1 MKKNIILRTLAIVM
15 VLCTM
20 GNLAVPAFAAE
31 NDYTCSDYTDCTAN
45 GSEIYIIVKDG
56 CPIREEAHNKGKIVA
71 RAEAGQLIAVKR
83 VFWTIKMTRWCEIE
97 TDSGKS
103 LYVHIDNVEPE
114 VHSFITLLSNDN
126 GSVEFCA
133 ICGVAR
139 AEADG
144 KTAVCDFTCVADQ
157 TIRGSFS
164 DYNPSFAGILGQIAA
179 GEFLGPIADGRDL
192 VGDIMNGEPS
202 WIIAMDLVAFLPIIG
217 ALKYSDE
224 IAILGKNGDELA
236 IGAKNVGNI
245 VGASHR
251 SKKIFWGMWEDYDK
265 VWVNGKEYAQ
275 IGDFK
280 YTEHAV
286 SEFLNPSIQTNQIRG
301 VEHSRGVPPSYVNWM
316 LTEGRELGTTRVVK
330 EEIKDGIKRITYA
343 NGSLWVSVENGD
355 TVVTI
360 ITKSK

>member
-1 MKKNIILRTLAIVM
+1 MKNSIILRMLAIIM

-20 GNLAVPAFAAE
+20 VNLAVPAFAAE

-45 GSEIYIIVKDG
+45 GSEIYIITKDG

-83 VFWTIKMTRWCEIE
+83 TFWTVKMTRWCQIE

-179 GEFLGPIADGRDL
+179 GELLGPIADGRDL
-192 VGDIMNGEPS
+192 VGDIMNGEPG

-224 IAILGKNGDELA
+224 IAVLGKNGDEIA

-245 VGASHR
+245 AGASHR

-265 VWVNGKEYAQ
+265 VLVNGKEYAQ

-286 SEFLNPSIQTNQIRG
+286 SEFLNPSIQTNQING
-301 VEHSRGVPPSYVNWM
+301 VEHSRGVLPSYVNWL
-316 LTEGRELGTTRVVK
+316 LTEGRDLGVTRVVS
-330 EEIKDGIKRITYA
+330 EEIRDGAKHTTYV
-343 NGSLWVSVENGD
+343 NGTLKVIVMDDEI
-355 TVVTI
+355 VKTI
-360 ITKSK
+360 ITMKK